1 MKIIACSN
9 GLHLA
14 KNVAKKLKKPYSE
27 LEVKHFPDNELKV
40 AIKTDVKKKKV
51 ILVQSFHGDI
61 NDQLVEAL
69 FAAYTAKDLGAK
81 SITLVAS
88 YFPYLRQDKRFK
100 PGESVSIEIVGK
112 LIDRVFDEIAIIDPH
127 LHREKTLGHIF
138 KIKAHRLTAN
148 PLIAAY
154 IKKHIKNAVIIGPDW
169 ESYKWAEKTADII
182 GCESAIMEKKRYSAR
197 KVEVKLNKKI
207 DLGKRN
213 VVIVDDIISTGH
225 TLLESAKLLR
235 KIGAK
240 KIAAICVHAVFVEK
254 AYEKLKKA
262 KVDVV
267 SCNTIPHKSN
277 KIDVSDLVVNAL
289 SQ

>member
-1 MKIIACSN
+1 MIIVACSN
-9 GLHLA
+9 GKHLA
-14 KNVAKKLKKPYSE
+14 KKVAKQLKKPYSE
-27 LEVKHFPDNELKV
+27 LETKHFPDNELK
-40 AIKTDVKKKKV
+40 IKFNIDVKKKKV
-51 ILVQSFHGDI
+51 ALVQSFHGNI
-61 NDQLVEAL
+61 NDQLMEVL

-81 SITLVAS
+81 SLMLIAP
-88 YFPYLRQDKRFK
+88 YFPYLRQDKRFN
-100 PGESVSIEIVGK
+100 PGEGISIEIIGNI
-112 LIDRVFDEIAIIDPH
+112 IDDVFDEIAIIDPH
-127 LHREKTLGHIF
+127 LHRERGLNHVF
-138 KIKAHRLTAN
+138 NVRAHRLTAN
-148 PLIAAY
+148 PLIANY
-154 IKKHIKNAVIIGPDW
+154 IKKKIKNAVIIGPDW

-182 GCESAIMEKKRYSAR
+182 GCESAIMEKTRHSAR

-240 KIAAICVHAVFVEK
+240 KITTICVHAVFVEK

-262 KVDVV
+262 KVNVI

-277 KIDVSDLVVNAL
+277 KIDIAELIVQAL
-289 SQ
+289 S

>member
-1 MKIIACSN
+1 MKIVACSN

-14 KNVAKKLKKPYSE
+14 KKIAKKLKKPYSE
-27 LEVKHFPDNELKV
+27 LETKHFPDNELK
-40 AIKTDVKKKKV
+40 IRIPTNVKKKKV
-51 ILVQSFHGDI
+51 VLVQSFHGNI
-61 NDQLVEAL
+61 NDQLMEVL
-69 FAAYTAKDLGAK
+69 FAAYTAKDCGAR
-81 SITLVAS
+81 SVMLVAP
-88 YFPYLRQDKRFK
+88 YFPYLRQDKAFSS
-100 PGESVSIEIVGK
+100 GEGVSIEIVGRM
-112 LIDRVFDEIAIIDPH
+112 IDKIFHEIAIIDPH
-127 LHREKTLGHIF
+127 LHRERGLNHVF
-138 KIKAHRLTAN
+138 KIRAHRLTAN
-148 PLIAAY
+148 PLIAKY
-154 IKKHIKNAVIIGPDW
+154 IKKNIKNAIIIGPDW
-169 ESYKWAEKTADII
+169 ESYKWAEKTAEMI

-225 TLLESAKLLR
+225 TLLQSVKLLR

-240 KIAAICVHAVFVEK
+240 KITAICVHAVFVEK

-262 KVDVV
+262 NVDVI

-277 KIDVSDLVVNAL
+277 KIDVTDIIVHTL

>member
-9 GLHLA
+9 GKHLA
-14 KNVAKKLKKPYSE
+14 KSIAKKLKKPYSE
-27 LEVKHFPDNELKV
+27 LETKHFPDNELKV
-40 AIKTDVKKKKV
+40 AIKTDVKKKRV
-51 ILVQSFHGDI
+51 VLVQSFHGSI
-61 NDQLVEAL
+61 NDQLVEVL

-81 SITLVAS
+81 SIMLVAP
-88 YFPYLRQDKRFK
+88 YFPYLRQDKAFNK
-100 PGESVSIEIVGK
+100 GESVSIEIVGK

-127 LHREKTLGHIF
+127 LHREKGLNHIF
-138 KIKAHRLTAN
+138 KIRAHRLTAN
-148 PLIAAY
+148 PLIADY
-154 IKKHIKNAVIIGPDW
+154 IKKHVKNAVIIGPDW

-197 KVEVKLNKKI
+197 KVSVKLNKKI

-240 KIAAICVHAVFVEK
+240 KITAICVHAVFVEK

-262 KVDVV
+262 KVDVI
-267 SCNTIPHKSN
+267 SANTILHKSN
-277 KIDVSDLVVNAL
+277 KIDVVPLIVNVL
-289 SQ
+289 G